1 MLDFSVNKYYTI
13 NDLVNIMQI
22 LRSENGCPWDKEQT
36 HKSIR
41 NNFIEEVYEAI
52 EAIDTDNTSLLRE
65 ELGDVLL
72 QVIFH
77 SQMES
82 EVNSFTFSDVVNEL
96 CKKLVVRHPHV
107 FGEIK
112 VVGTDEV
119 LTNWE
124 NIKNERKG
132 TKSYTETLTNVPDVL
147 PALMK
152 AEKIGKRA
160 AKASMD
166 FENID
171 SAFIA
176 LTGEVDELKDAIKKE
191 NQDEIIDEIGDVLF
205 SCVNVAR
212 KLDINSE
219 EALTKACSKFISRFE
234 KVENLTKLNGIDMKS
249 LSIDELD
256 VYWHKA
262 KEKI

>member
-1 MLDFSVNKYYTI
+1 MLDFSINKYYTI
-13 NDLVNIMQI
+13 YDLVNIMKI
-22 LRSENGCPWDKEQT
+22 LRSENGCPWDREQN

-41 NNFIEEVYEAI
+41 NNFIEEVYEAV
-52 EAIDTDNTSLLRE
+52 EAIDTDNASLLRE

-82 EVNSFTFSDVVNEL
+82 EVNSFAFDDVVNEL
-96 CKKLVVRHPHV
+96 CQKLIVRHPHV
-107 FGEIK
+107 FGEVK
-112 VVGTDEV
+112 VDSTDEV

-132 TKSYTETLTNVPDVL
+132 TESYTQTLTDVPDVL

-160 AKASMD
+160 SMD
-166 FENID
+166 FESVE
-171 SAFIA
+171 SAFNA
-176 LTGEVDELKDAIKKE
+176 LDSEIIELKEAISNK
-191 NQDEIIDEIGDVLF
+191 NQDEIADEIGDVLF
-205 SCVNVAR
+205 SCVNVSR
-212 KLDINSE
+212 KLGISSE
-219 EALTKACSKFISRFE
+219 EALSKACTKFIKRFE
-234 KVENLTKLNGIDMKS
+234 QVENLTRLNGIDMKS

-256 VYWHKA
+256 AYWHKA

>member
-1 MLDFSVNKYYTI
+1 MLDFYPNKYYTI
-13 NDLVNIMQI
+13 NDLVNIMQL

-52 EAIDTDNTSLLRE
+52 EAIDTDNTDLLRE

-77 SQMES
+77 AQMES
-82 EVNSFTFSDVVNEL
+82 EFGNFTFDDIVNEL
-96 CKKLVVRHPHV
+96 CLKLVVRHPHV
-107 FGEIK
+107 FGNIE
-112 VVGTDEV
+112 VSDTSEV

-124 NIKNERKG
+124 TIKNKTKG
-132 TKSYTETLTNVPDVL
+132 TESYTETLTNVPDVL

-152 AEKIGKRA
+152 ANKIGQRA
-160 AKASMD
+160 ARAGMD
-166 FENID
+166 FADTD
-171 SAFIA
+171 SAYNA
-176 LTGEVDELKDAIKKE
+176 LVGEIKELDEAIKNNNSE
-191 NQDEIIDEIGDVLF
+191 EITNEIGDVIF

-212 KLDINSE
+212 KLKVNSE
-219 EALTKACSKFISRFE
+219 EALTKACEKFISRFQ
-234 KVENLTKLNGIDMKS
+234 KVENLTRLDGIDMKS

-256 VYWHKA
+256 VYWQKA
-262 KEKI
+262 KKEI